1 MNLRIAPEY
10 LRFRITA
17 DEFATLLT
25 TGTLQSHTQCSDVV
39 RCDYVIQ
46 TNAAAI
52 AAEGGSLELA
62 SAAVST
68 GLRFELTVFADGIA
82 RLQSGQAGKDG
93 LREHLA
99 LANGDL
105 LSIGLEIDLH
115 SKKDAATS

>member
-17 DEFATLLT
+17 DEFAALLT
-25 TGTLQSHTQCSDVV
+25 TGILRSHTQCSDAV

-46 TNAAAI
+46 TNAATTAT
-52 AAEGGSLELA
+52 EGHILELA
-62 SAAVST
+62 SAAVPT
-68 GLRFELTVFADGIA
+68 GLRFELTVFAVGIA
-82 RLQSGQAGKDG
+82 RLQSGEAGKDG

-99 LANGDL
+99 LVNGDL

-115 SKKDAATS
+115 SKKDAVTP